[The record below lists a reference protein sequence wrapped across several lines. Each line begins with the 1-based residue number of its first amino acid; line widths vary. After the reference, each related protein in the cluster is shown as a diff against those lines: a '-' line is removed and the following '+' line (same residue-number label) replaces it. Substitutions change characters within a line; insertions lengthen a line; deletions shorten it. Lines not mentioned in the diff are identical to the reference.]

1 MEASPCAK
9 NPTVEALASRVFD
22 VVHGFQ
28 ILGCRFVF
36 PVSRVPS
43 RPYSFVRAHTLL
55 ILFARRLERLAIILL
70 YVLFKLFILALLH
83 LVRVLHPTLVVLGL
97 ANSLRVGG
105 FSGSGVRNVA
115 GVDAALSSPGTWYVA
130 WPSCTNPS
138 SAFVKPPMT
147 CVMASAHG
155 VENAG
160 TFAQA
165 LVRDIVGSARLR
177 FQFIGGR
184 R

>member
-1 MEASPCAK
+1 MSFTDSKYLVAASFSRLS
-9 NPTVEALASRVFD
+9 VHAS
-22 VVHGFQ
+22 
-28 ILGCRFVF
+28 
-36 PVSRVPS
+36 
-43 RPYSFVRAHTLL
+43 YSLCRAHTLL

-83 LVRVLHPTLVVLGL
+83 LVRVLHLTLVYSAS

-147 CVMASAHG
+147 CVMASLRRSA
-155 VENAG
+155 ENAG